1 MFRVFLELFQPQ
13 RVPGRLRLQLVRRSR
28 AGRARSGAG
37 GAGGEGGGGE
47 GGEGGGGEGG
57 EGGWSS
63 LHGAAATASGNRV
76 GKSKTN
82 LIFFTSWGF
91 LSKMLQQLII
101 LDLLGSPCQD
111 GSVDILPS

>member
-37 GAGGEGGGGE
+37 GAGGEGG

>member
-37 GAGGEGGGGE
+37 GEVGGGGE

-101 LDLLGSPCQD
+101 LYLLGSSYQD

>member
-37 GAGGEGGGGE
+37 GVGAGGGG
-47 GGEGGGGEGG
+47 GGVGGVGG
-57 EGGWSS
+57 GGWSS

>member
-37 GAGGEGGGGE
+37 GAGGGGGV
-47 GGEGGGGEGG
+47 GGEGGGGGG
-57 EGGWSS
+57 GVGGVGGGGWSS
-63 LHGAAATASGNRV
+63 LHGAAAPASGNRV

-82 LIFFTSWGF
+82 LIFFLFHGDSYPKCYSN
-91 LSKMLQQLII
+91 L
-101 LDLLGSPCQD
+101 
-111 GSVDILPS
+111 